1 MRERT
6 WIILGLI
13 AGALWLLTR
22 GRSTA
27 TAAGSGGAAG
37 GPVQVNATG
46 PTFVEHLEVDA
57 ILDKLTGPY
66 GQPYR
71 VSVITPEYI
80 LRYQHLMPFDP
91 YDSPVLN
98 PANVQR
104 P

>member
-1 MRERT
+1 MNDRT

-13 AGALWLLTR
+13 SAALWLLTR
-22 GRSTA
+22 GRSGA
-27 TAAGSGGAAG
+27 GGAPAAAGPLS
-37 GPVQVNATG
+37 VTSIG
-46 PTFVEHLEVDA
+46 PTINENLELDA

-66 GQPYR
+66 GEPYR
-71 VSVITPEYI
+71 VSITTPEYI